1 MRFDLSG
8 RFDVSCFGDE
18 ASASY
23 VRRQMLPFLPVVDQS
38 GEIPGAGVILRAAD
52 PPSTGLVELQGPAND
67 GLHTATDG
75 ERFYVIHDGRRCTIP
90 NALAEEPVHFEH
102 SPGFPI
108 WRIYRTAVRPSIH
121 VALARS
127 GRGVATHAAAVT
139 AGEGAIVV
147 AGWSESGKTEIA
159 LGLLET
165 GASFLSDKWTVLGP
179 LGDASAFPITVGVR
193 RWALDYLPTLHA
205 ASTTRAKVQ
214 FAGARLA
221 SVLLDP
227 LARRPAKSRLA
238 SMVSDGARGVMGL
251 GDRVAFE
258 VDELRTIYGANDD
271 PARVVPIRA
280 VVTLTTIPS
289 GPIEVRPGDPRVSAT
304 RLARSAA
311 YERRRYFE
319 LLERAAYLQATRPAT
334 IRDEAV
340 TADEGLLWR
349 VLSHV
354 PLFEV
359 RAPFPADPRPV
370 AEAIL
375 RAI

>member
-8 RFDVSCFGDE
+8 RIDVSCFGDD

-23 VRRQMLPFLPVVDQS
+23 VRRQMLPFLPVVDPS
-38 GEIPGAGVILRAAD
+38 DEIAAAGVILEAAD
-52 PPSTGLVELQGPAND
+52 QASTDLVEIQGPAND
-67 GLHTATDG
+67 GLRTATDG
-75 ERFYVIHDGRRCTIP
+75 ERFLVIHDGRRCVIP
-90 NALAEEPVHFEH
+90 NALAEEPVRFVHT
-102 SPGFPI
+102 PGFPI
-108 WRIYRTAVRPSIH
+108 WRIYRSAVRPSIH

-127 GRGVATHAAAVT
+127 GRGVAAHAAAVT
-139 AGEGAIVV
+139 VDEGAIVV
-147 AGWSESGKTEIA
+147 AGWSESGKTETA

-179 LGDASAFPITVGVR
+179 DGDASAFPITVGIR
-193 RWALDYLPTLHA
+193 RWALEYLPTLSA
-205 ASTTRAKVQ
+205 ASTTRARVQ
-214 FAGARLA
+214 FAGARVA
-221 SVLLDP
+221 SALLDP
-227 LARRPAKSRLA
+227 LARRPARSRLA
-238 SMVSDGARGVMGL
+238 GTVTDGVRGVMAL

-258 VDELRTIYGANDD
+258 VDELRTIYGTNDD

-280 VVTLTTIPS
+280 VVTLTTIPA
-289 GPIEVRPGDPRVSAT
+289 GPIEVRPGDARVSAA

-319 LLERAAYLQATRPAT
+319 LLERAAYLQVTRPT
-334 IRDEAV
+334 SIRDEAAIV
-340 TADEGLLWR
+340 DEGLLWR

-354 PLFEV
+354 PLIEV